1 MGQAVHDENL
11 LWISLGIIFCVYW
24 YHYKFTGL
32 FSRRK
37 GLILR
42 MAAVVQVVLDTFNF
56 DEYMELEVTVEHAVN
71 RET

>member
-1 MGQAVHDENL
+1 
-11 LWISLGIIFCVYW
+11 
-24 YHYKFTGL
+24 
-32 FSRRK
+32 
-37 GLILR
+37 